1 MNLNL
6 ITILYILAIL
16 TKKNYQQAT
25 FILTFIK
32 AAQIRKDYPL

>member
-6 ITILYILAIL
+6 ITIFYILAIL

-25 FILTFIK
+25 FMLTLFK
-32 AAQIRKDYPL
+32 AAQIRKD